1 MEAEQ
6 AWSGCKEGGGIPGLP
21 REWLARMVPQEGQAA
36 KRGKGKTC
44 PAVRQWAAGFSGWAM
59 EKRHGTRRDS
69 FMCLF
74 FCRIQHGSMRHGK
87 GAAPKVNGFFSAE
100 RNPFGSGK
108 IQSRRK
114 NRSHL
119 SSPVGFY

>member
-1 MEAEQ
+1 
-6 AWSGCKEGGGIPGLP
+6 
-21 REWLARMVPQEGQAA
+21 MVPQKEAGGQE
-36 KRGKGKTC
+36 GKGENL
-44 PAVRQWAAGFSGWAM
+44 PGPSMAAGFSGWAM

-69 FMCLF
+69 FMFLC

-87 GAAPKVNGFFSAE
+87 GAAHKVNGFFSAE
-100 RNPFGSGK
+100 RNLFGSGK
-108 IQSRRK
+108 SESRRK